1 MTESSLRPMPAI
13 LTLEKISKRFGAVVV
28 ADNID
33 LTLLRGEALGIIGP
47 NGAGKT
53 TLFGIITGT
62 VAPDAG
68 RVVFEGHDIT
78 RMKPEHRCRMGLA
91 RSFQI
96 PQPFGGMT
104 VFENLVVAAAFG
116 GGRSEREVY
125 AGCAGL
131 LERCGLADK
140 ANRRAGSL
148 TLLDRKRLELA
159 RALATGPRVLL
170 LDEVA
175 GGLVEHETAA
185 LVDLINDV
193 RATGISIVWIEHV
206 VHALIAVVD
215 RLVVLHGGALI
226 AEGDPAEVIRRP
238 QVSEIYMGIEER
250 RSQPM
255 ADPLLQ
261 VRALDAHYGDFQALF
276 GVSMRVTEGEVVA
289 VIGAN
294 GAGKSTLLKCIAGA
308 MAVRHNAIMFHGVPI
323 GGGPAHEVVSRGIAM
338 VPEGRR
344 LFPSLSVEEN
354 LLIGGQLGRKGPW
367 NLKRVYEL
375 FPMLEERR
383 HQPAR
388 RCRAASSRWSPSA
401 AR

>member
-1 MTESSLRPMPAI
+1 MPSI

-28 ADNID
+28 ADQID

-62 VAPDAG
+62 VPPDGG
-68 RVVFEGHDIT
+68 RVVFEGHDVT

-116 GGRSEREVY
+116 GGRSEGEVY
-125 AGCAGL
+125 DGCAGL
-131 LERCGLADK
+131 LERCGLMDK
-140 ANRRAGSL
+140 ANKPAGSL

-185 LVDLINDV
+185 LIELINSV
-193 RATGISIVWIEHV
+193 RSTGVSIIWIEHI

-226 AEGDPAEVIRRP
+226 AQGDPQAVIRSP
-238 QVSEIYMGIEER
+238 AVSEIYMGIA
-250 RSQPM
+250 
-255 ADPLLQ
+255 AD
-261 VRALDAHYGDFQALF
+261 A
-276 GVSMRVTEGEVVA
+276 
-289 VIGAN
+289 
-294 GAGKSTLLKCIAGA
+294 
-308 MAVRHNAIMFHGVPI
+308 
-323 GGGPAHEVVSRGIAM
+323 
-338 VPEGRR
+338 
-344 LFPSLSVEEN
+344 
-354 LLIGGQLGRKGPW
+354 
-367 NLKRVYEL
+367 
-375 FPMLEERR
+375 
-383 HQPAR
+383 
-388 RCRAASSRWSPSA
+388 
-401 AR
+401 